1 MRKSLNIKQL
11 QLEWDATLKTVYTTE
26 PSLKS
31 IDIIQADEPRRR
43 DENIPE
49 HKLNLAEEE
58 NTMAEILF
66 DLGCLLATYNSLI
79 SKNEALDCLRRAL
92 DIKSLHLGANHSDC
106 QIIKSTLTEATV
118 ETAQF
123 QQEQNLRG
131 ELESSGGE
139 SSFRALMSRV
149 ASSGQ
154 VTQRSLQDSSS
165 AASEVNKQGRKS
177 ARPSGV
183 HRGLL
188 LRSKVGE
195 KNELDAWIERNSVVE
210 LIPAKAYAATIVGGS
225 RKATNSSGSDFL
237 QQSQMMTSDESQSQ
251 NISLATTNQ
260 IEVKWWI
267 YRMMIFKKTK
277 LNFLRSYL
285 QKNELGKRF

>member
-1 MRKSLNIKQL
+1 LRKSLNIKQL

-31 IDIIQADEPRRR
+31 IEKIQADEPRRR
-43 DENIPE
+43 DENISE

-66 DLGCLLATYNSLI
+66 DLGCLLATYDSLI

-106 QIIKSTLTEATV
+106 QIIKSTLTETTV

-149 ASSGQ
+149 ASSGH
-154 VTQRSLQDSSS
+154 VTQRSQQDSSS
-165 AASEVNKQGRKS
+165 ATSEVNKQGRKS
-177 ARPSGV
+177 ARPSV

-210 LIPAKAYAATIVGGS
+210 LIPAKAYAATIGGGS

-260 IEVKWWI
+260 IEVKWSI
-267 YRMMIFKKTK
+267 
-277 LNFLRSYL
+277 
-285 QKNELGKRF
+285 